1 MLVGVEDER
10 LDHTLS
16 QEDGNT
22 LAGEGASD
30 AKAVA
35 QNGHGD
41 HLVLRDFGEEL
52 VVRGLRVCDKKK
64 ASSVSRIGLVITI
77 ERLSR
82 RTDPL

>member
-16 QEDGNT
+16 QENGDT

-52 VVRGLRVCDKKK
+52 VVRGLRICDKK
-64 ASSVSRIGLVITI
+64 ASSVSSIALVITI

>member
-16 QEDGNT
+16 QENGNT

-52 VVRGLRVCDKKK
+52 VVRGLRVCDKK

-77 ERLSR
+77 ECLLR
-82 RTDPL
+82 RKDPL